1 MESYEELLKKARSE
15 LPEGAGKADR
25 LVVPKVVG
33 HIEGN
38 KTIISNFTQI
48 AQTLRRPVEHLLKFI
63 NRELA
68 AMGEIR
74 KNNFAVF
81 NTKLSATR
89 MNEKIQEYVDIYVV
103 CRTCGRPDTK
113 LTKETG
119 VTIMSCQ
126 ACGARQS
133 IASKI

>member
-15 LPEGAGKADR
+15 LPSDVGTGER
-25 LVVPKVVG
+25 FVVPKVIG
-33 HIEGN
+33 HLQGN
-38 KTIISNFTQI
+38 KTVISNFIQI
-48 AQTLRRPVEHLLKFI
+48 AQTLGRPVEHLLKFI

-68 AMGEIR
+68 ALGEVK
-74 KNNFAVF
+74 KNLVIF
-81 NTKLSATR
+81 NTKLSASR
-89 MNEKIQEYVDIYVV
+89 MNDKIQEYVDTYVI

-113 LTKETG
+113 LHKESG
-119 VTIMSCQ
+119 VTLMTCQ

>member
-1 MESYEELLKKARSE
+1 MDSYEELLKKARNE

-25 LVVPKVVG
+25 LVIPKVIG

-38 KTIISNFTQI
+38 KTVISNFTQI

-68 AMGEIR
+68 AMGEI
-74 KNNFAVF
+74 KKTFAVF

-113 LTKETG
+113 LTKESG